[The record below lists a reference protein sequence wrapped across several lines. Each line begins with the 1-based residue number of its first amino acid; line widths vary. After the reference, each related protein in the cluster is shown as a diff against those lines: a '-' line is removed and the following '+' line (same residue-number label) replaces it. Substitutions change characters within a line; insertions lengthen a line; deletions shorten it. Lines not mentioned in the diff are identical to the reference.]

1 MALSSE
7 ELAGLV
13 IQHLL
18 DISSGQCSI
27 TREQIVEL
35 QHDPHLSEILTGL
48 LLLHEDLLLRA
59 SKMVRAE
66 ELEQVLGKLA
76 ERNRALE
83 ESRAELAALNTQ
95 LSTPIIKIWSG
106 VLMMPLIGA
115 IDQRRA
121 SDMMERLLAA
131 IQSERASSFILD
143 VTGVVEIDT
152 PSANALLR
160 IVRATKLL
168 GTETILSGLRP
179 AVAQALV
186 ELGVDL
192 TTVVSVRDT
201 QEALRRC
208 MRHSGPS

>member
-18 DISSGQCSI
+18 DISSGHCSI

-48 LLLHEDLLLRA
+48 LMLHEDLVLRA

-83 ESRAELAALNTQ
+83 ESRAELAALNAQ

-121 SDMMERLLAA
+121 SEMMERLLAA
-131 IQSERASSFILD
+131 IQSERAPSFILD

-168 GTETILSGLRP
+168 GTETILAGLRP

-208 MRHSGPS
+208 MRRSGPS